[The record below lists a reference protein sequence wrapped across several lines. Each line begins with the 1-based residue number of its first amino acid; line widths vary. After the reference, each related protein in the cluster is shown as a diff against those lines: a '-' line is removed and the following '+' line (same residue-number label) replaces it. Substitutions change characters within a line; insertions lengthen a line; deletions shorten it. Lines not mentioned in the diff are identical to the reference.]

1 MCDVRGAGGKDPRMR
16 PAPSIPVVLLVFVT
30 ALPAAA
36 PDEALR
42 SLVEAER
49 AFARLSVEA
58 GQRPAFLANFADQG
72 IGFQPEPV
80 KMKELLGARPPG
92 PPLVLDWEPW
102 VADVAT
108 SGDLGYTTGPW
119 MRKPESA
126 PARYGWYFTVW
137 RRPPD
142 GPWRV
147 VADIGITSPSAG
159 ALRPHAIAAA
169 APPAGRATMGPRAA
183 VDREA
188 LLQLD
193 RDLTDRAARGTIATA
208 FRQLAANGIR
218 VYREGLA
225 PMASAAEAARFFD
238 RQPARAVWRPLFGDV
253 ARSGD
258 LGYTYGSF
266 TFTPTARGAAP
277 ASGFYLRVWTRQR
290 AGWRIAADIANEK

>member
-1 MCDVRGAGGKDPRMR
+1 MKL
-16 PAPSIPVVLLVFVT
+16 APSIPVAVLAFVV

-49 AFARLSVEA
+49 AFARLSVQA
-58 GQRPAFLANFADQG
+58 GQRAAFLANFADEG
-72 IGFQPEPV
+72 IGFQPDPV

-92 PPLVLDWEPW
+92 APLVLDWEPW

-108 SGDLGYTTGPW
+108 SGDMGYTTGPW
-119 MRKPESA
+119 TRKPEGA

-137 RRPPD
+137 KRGPG

-159 ALRPHAIAAA
+159 ELRPHALASAAHR
-169 APPAGRATMGPRAA
+169 AGRTAIEGADAT
-183 VDREA
+183 DRSTV
-188 LLQLD
+188 LHLD
-193 RDLTDRAARGTIATA
+193 RDLTDRAARGTMATA
-208 FRQLAANGIR
+208 FTQLAADDIR

-225 PMASAAEAARFFD
+225 PMAGPGEAAAFFD
-238 RQPARAVWRPLFGDV
+238 RQPARGVWQPLFADV

-266 TFTPTARGAAP
+266 TLTPTARGGAAG
-277 ASGFYLRVWTRQR
+277 SGFYLRVWTRR
-290 AGWRIAADIANEK
+290 AGWRIAADIANDK